1 MKTTNKKIPVII
13 GIIIIAVI
21 AIMGIIMVV
30 GNGGHRVIKV
40 DEVSGE
46 VEFEREET
54 KQEIYEGI
62 NLKSQD
68 AVITGQDGQVELLVD
83 SDKHIWAKENTKFK
97 VVSNGNEKKG
107 KLKIELQ
114 YGTSL
119 VEIEEK
125 LPEGAFFEVE
135 TPNATI
141 GVRGTIFETSYYE
154 EENKTVVLVT
164 SGVVEITS
172 DTESL
177 RVEAGQSAVVVDDNV
192 ELVDDTDN
200 TDDSG
205 EIDSNVVETYVDDEN
220 LPIMYSTNSNA
231 FELAYQMTTD
241 GIGIF
246 VKSLKD
252 FTPEIKGDEYTKNFY
267 LNNNDMSIEYVVY
280 RKEGVNIVLNAIK
293 DTTEAFEIHSLDT
306 MVNQD
311 GNTVLTFKY
320 LVKYDNHV
328 VYSYIKK
335 ISDDMYLWIALED
348 KTDGQIFGE
357 NTFETYLPLTMNCYY
372 DYATDLTLNMEM
384 DIEISPYHNE

>member
-46 VEFEREET
+46 VELEREET

-177 RVEAGQSAVVVDDNV
+177 RVEAGQSAVVVEDNV

-252 FTPEIKGDEYTKNFY
+252 FTPEIKGDEYAKNFY
-267 LNNNDMSIEYVVY
+267 LNNDDMSIEYVVY

>member
-205 EIDSNVVETYVDDEN
+205 EIDSNVVETYVEDEN